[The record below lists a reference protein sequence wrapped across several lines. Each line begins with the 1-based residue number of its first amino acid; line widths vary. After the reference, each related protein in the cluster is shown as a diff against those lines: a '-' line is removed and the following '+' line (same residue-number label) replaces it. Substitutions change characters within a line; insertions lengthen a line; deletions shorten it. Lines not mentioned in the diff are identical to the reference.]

1 MIEKNSSSIYSSALE
16 VCIEKKPP
24 YTIRKNVGVNKS
36 INSWVLTKH
45 CTIPAIFQWNNPAQC
60 ATMLVEHRRHALVIP
75 VGMVLQQ
82 RQKQLQ
88 QTSRI
93 RISQLLSCF
102 DCSICLSSSLP
113 SFVATYT
120 IQKEFNRQSWI
131 NGRNLPQQKK
141 HKWHL
146 TSIKAIQVHCA
157 GQSALTCGSCSACWL
172 DFENKYQPIIKKF
185 LYDLS
190 NLTQYVFEYWLKVFG
205 I

>member
-1 MIEKNSSSIYSSALE
+1 MKQPSVCQLCWSNTVVMLSLFPLEWFYNSGKSSYSKPAEFEYLSFCPVLIAAYVSLAL
-16 VCIEKKPP
+16 
-24 YTIRKNVGVNKS
+24 Y
-36 INSWVLTKH
+36 
-45 CTIPAIFQWNNPAQC
+45 
-60 ATMLVEHRRHALVIP
+60 LV
-75 VGMVLQQ
+75 
-82 RQKQLQ
+82 
-88 QTSRI
+88 
-93 RISQLLSCF
+93 
-102 DCSICLSSSLP
+102 P

>member
-1 MIEKNSSSIYSSALE
+1 MKL
-16 VCIEKKPP
+16 KPP
-24 YTIRKNVGVNKS
+24 PACHYVGRTPS
-36 INSWVLTKH
+36 SCSRYSRWNSFTTTAAK
-45 CTIPAIFQWNNPAQC
+45 A
-60 ATMLVEHRRHALVIP
+60 ATAD
-75 VGMVLQQ
+75 
-82 RQKQLQ
+82 
-88 QTSRI
+88 
-93 RISQLLSCF
+93 QLLSCF
-102 DCSICLSSSLP
+102 DCSICLLP
-113 SFVATYT
+113 TFTATYT

-185 LYDLS
+185 LYDLW